1 MKKLFLLIAILAVGS
16 ISAQGNGDFVS
27 FQFVKTTPGEQ
38 YNVILNE
45 KWKELHQMR
54 IDEGTIT
61 GWDTWWRVGAT
72 PESDWNLLIVTV
84 ARHPDSLNANVGVPK
99 MRPEYSEMD
108 REIFAEKNSK
118 ARTLV
123 WQNVYVNKGL
133 NFAGNNGETPAVPQ
147 VAVINPM
154 KTDYSS
160 DAKYEALE
168 NSLNSG
174 DLGPRLGWGLLKRL
188 DNYGDDIHHNYMT
201 VDFYENMSDLML
213 SRVSTQ
219 NASRQLQEVVKM
231 RKHVSSIR
239 LWSGI
244 SLRPTQ

>member
-1 MKKLFLLIAILAVGS
+1 MKKLFLLITILALGS

-84 ARHPDSLNANVGVPK
+84 AKHPDSLNANVGVAK

-108 REIFAEKNSK
+108 REIFLEKNYK

-154 KTDYSS
+154 KTDYTN

-174 DLGPRLGWGLLKRL
+174 DLGPRLGWGLLKRI

-201 VDFYENMSDLML
+201 VDFYEKMSNMML
-213 SRVSTQ
+213 SRVPTQ
-219 NASRQLQEVVKM
+219 NANRQLQEVV
-231 RKHVSSIR
+231 
-239 LWSGI
+239 
-244 SLRPTQ
+244 

>member
-84 ARHPDSLNANVGVPK
+84 ARHPDSLNAN
-99 MRPEYSEMD
+99 
-108 REIFAEKNSK
+108 I
-118 ARTLV
+118 
-123 WQNVYVNKGL
+123 
-133 NFAGNNGETPAVPQ
+133 
-147 VAVINPM
+147 
-154 KTDYSS
+154 
-160 DAKYEALE
+160 
-168 NSLNSG
+168 
-174 DLGPRLGWGLLKRL
+174 
-188 DNYGDDIHHNYMT
+188 
-201 VDFYENMSDLML
+201 
-213 SRVSTQ
+213 
-219 NASRQLQEVVKM
+219 
-231 RKHVSSIR
+231 
-239 LWSGI
+239 
-244 SLRPTQ
+244 

>member
-1 MKKLFLLIAILAVGS
+1 
-16 ISAQGNGDFVS
+16 
-27 FQFVKTTPGEQ
+27 
-38 YNVILNE
+38 
-45 KWKELHQMR
+45 MR

-84 ARHPDSLNANVGVPK
+84 AKHPDSLNANVGVPK
-99 MRPEYSEMD
+99 MRPDYSEMD
-108 REIFAEKNSK
+108 REIFLEKNSK

-154 KTDYSS
+154 KTDYSN

-174 DLGPRLGWGLLKRL
+174 DLGPRIGWGLLKRI

-201 VDFYENMSDLML
+201 VDFYEKMSDMML

-219 NASRQLQEVVKM
+219 NAPRQLQEVVKM
-231 RKHVSSIR
+231 REHKSSIT

-244 SLRPTQ
+244 SLRATQ